1 MIENE
6 KKEIRNEI
14 QEHKQ
19 NSSLPQAST
28 EVDTAVGS
36 VKDKILGGV
45 LTKVDNEKSINKHSD
60 ELTKVANDAIKADI
74 EKARLKVEQ
83 TNADN
88 KAEKQKIKNELII
101 LKTEAIRLKRE
112 KKQILKEQRAE
123 HKKINKDALWA
134 AYEKKLTKMGYAY
147 VPNIVVLKMLLV
159 VDGIVSF
166 FEGIGKI
173 STSIMKALKWILI
186 IGAIFGIL
194 MIFPTTQIWI
204 LQLLGFATTVQ

>member
-1 MIENE
+1 M
-6 KKEIRNEI
+6 
-14 QEHKQ
+14 
-19 NSSLPQAST
+19 PQAST

-36 VKDKILGGV
+36 VKGKILGGA

-123 HKKINKDALWA
+123 HKKRNKDALLA
-134 AYEKKLTKMGYAY
+134 TYEKKLTKMGYDY

-194 MIFPTTQIWI
+194 MIFPTTQTWI
-204 LQLLGFATTVQ
+204 LQLLGFATKLE